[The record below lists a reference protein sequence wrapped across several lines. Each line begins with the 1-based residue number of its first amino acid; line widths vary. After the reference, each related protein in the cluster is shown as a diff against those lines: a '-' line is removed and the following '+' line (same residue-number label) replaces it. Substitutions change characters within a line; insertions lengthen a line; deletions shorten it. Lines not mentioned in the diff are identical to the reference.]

1 MTAFAPTL
9 QAFFTQYLIGQRQAS
24 PHTVSAYRDAF
35 RLLLTYIADRGG
47 KSPARLDFDDLDAS
61 TISAFL
67 THLERDRGVSAATRN
82 ARLAAVRSLFQFA
95 SYRHPEHAALIARV
109 LSIPAKRTDRPVVT
123 FLTRPEIQAL
133 LTAPDR
139 SAPAALRVKLR

>member
-24 PHTVSAYRDAF
+24 PHTVSAYRDTF

-47 KSPARLDFDDLDAS
+47 TPPARLDFDDLDAT

-67 THLERDRGVSAATRN
+67 THLEHDRGVSAATRN
-82 ARLAAVRSLFQFA
+82 ARLAAVRSLSERCCTGSICPNSPAPGGPA
-95 SYRHPEHAALIARV
+95 S
-109 LSIPAKRTDRPVVT
+109 
-123 FLTRPEIQAL
+123 
-133 LTAPDR
+133 TASGMASPSR
-139 SAPAALRVKLR
+139 RCATGTPQEPM